1 MKFIMMT
8 LSIALLLISFT
19 GANASGIGSSCSD
32 YHDCGSGLY
41 CYDSWSGNV
50 CTSCTDTLW
59 PCNAYN
65 SIDDKCC
72 PGTVDGTYDSTL
84 DFAYASSG
92 NSCCN
97 QLDCGVLEKCVSA
110 SAMGITACACD
121 TDRGKVAGVAFGVI
135 AGFILLICIPL
146 CWCLKCCCFKK
157 PPEVVIVQAPQATVA
172 QA

>member
-121 TDRGKVAGVAFGVI
+121 TDRGKVAG
-135 AGFILLICIPL
+135 LSLIHI
-146 CWCLKCCCFKK
+146 
-157 PPEVVIVQAPQATVA
+157 
-172 QA
+172 

>member
-1 MKFIMMT
+1 MLVVLGVHVQIIM
-8 LSIALLLISFT
+8 IVAV
-19 GANASGIGSSCSD
+19 D
-32 YHDCGSGLY
+32 YTAAIRGLTM
-41 CYDSWSGNV
+41 CV
-50 CTSCTDTLW
+50 HTCTDTLR

-72 PGTVDGTYDSTL
+72 PGNVDGTYDSTL

-92 NSCCN
+92 SSCCN

-157 PPEVVIVQAPQATVA
+157 PPQVVVVQAPQATVA